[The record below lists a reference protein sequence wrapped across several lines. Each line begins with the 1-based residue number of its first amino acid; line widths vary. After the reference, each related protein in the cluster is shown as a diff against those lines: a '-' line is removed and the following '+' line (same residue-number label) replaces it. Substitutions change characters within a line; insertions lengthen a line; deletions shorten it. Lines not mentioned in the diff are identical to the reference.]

1 MTYDEITLFRRFLTD
16 KGTFNNFE
24 YLYRSHKFDN
34 RDLNKFMEE
43 TKAEAVIMSAFDF
56 SGAKNTIFNYQYWKK
71 LDERWQLK
79 LREFRSTGKIMEE
92 ACIQCANCKRILP
105 KSAFLYRTN
114 GLLHKHCKEC
124 ESGEYSKRIKEIK
137 TSQAVIEAQQR
148 EEQKKEIEKILDY
161 AKIVSDNPIKYE
173 SKISINQSRNKME
186 DFTFFDFESKKGQG
200 NMIGPNK
207 FAVNNKKGNYSV
219 VINADDSKT
228 IIDGNLLRL
237 RIRQDNI
244 TGALHFVFNATTGAV
259 CIVRNNKNVTVS
271 NKDLVEFLIDLL
283 GYPKSTERVLVD
295 MSENLS
301 RTKDY
306 VTFLIKKPK
315 K

>member
-1 MTYDEITLFRRFLTD
+1 MTYDEITLFRKFLTD
-16 KGTFNNFE
+16 KGTQNNFE
-24 YLYRSHKFDN
+24 YLYRSHKFDD

-92 ACIQCANCKRILP
+92 ACIQCANCKRVLP

-114 GLLHKHCKEC
+114 GLLHKYCKEC
-124 ESGEYSKRIKEIK
+124 ESGEYSKRMKE
-137 TSQAVIEAQQR
+137 TQQR
-148 EEQKKEIEKILDY
+148 ENQKKEIEKILDY
-161 AKIVSDNPIKYE
+161 AEKVSDRPIKYE
-173 SKISINQSRNKME
+173 STINQSSNKME

-228 IIDGNLLRL
+228 IIDGILLRL